1 MFVKLFFNF
10 FLNKNN
16 QKNHLYFVQNTEDFF
31 NFKRNKMVDF
41 ATILWY
47 NITIQKKKEN
57 EI

>member
-16 QKNHLYFVQNTEDFF
+16 QKNRLYFVQNTEDFF

-41 ATILWY
+41 TTILWY